1 MVARGRGL
9 YDSAMTT
16 PRLLAAAL
24 ALAPAVVVA
33 QPAARAASDT
43 TPIPRELVLGLLG
56 PQYDLGPG
64 AAAIVVGRVP
74 KGFPMDVIPPDVER
88 ILGGLE
94 ARGPGRG
101 EAQGGT
107 VVLVVP
113 RSAPDAMAWLTAHAE
128 RAGYKTPRWP
138 GMGGPERGGFVDNRM
153 QVPPFLC
160 RGDQMIHSRATDAA
174 AARYLTITA
183 RDMRGDHSP
192 CRMDDDA
199 AIGPI
204 GSIGSITVRGSGG
217 LMPAGF
223 KLPAMPTLRLPAG
236 VESHGVD
243 MNMEQA
249 ALQSSVRVDA
259 SGLPGELL
267 AHFAKQLKEAGWT
280 LGAPVLGTT
289 MAMQT
294 AQKREEDGRE
304 LFATLSAT
312 IVPGTTERDVLFR
325 MVWPSSQQR

>member
-24 ALAPAVVVA
+24 ALAPAVAVA

-128 RAGYKTPRWP
+128 RAGFKAPRWP
-138 GMGGPERGGFVDNRM
+138 GMGRLERGGFVDERRD
-153 QVPPFLC
+153 VPAFLC
-160 RGDQMIHSRATDAA
+160 RGDSLLYSQVTDAA
-174 AARYLTITA
+174 TGRYLAIRA
-183 RDMRGDHSP
+183 RDTRGGHSP

-204 GSIGSITVRGSGG
+204 GSITVRGSGG
-217 LMPAGF
+217 LVPAGF

-243 MNMEQA
+243 MSMEQA

-259 SGLPGELL
+259 SGPPGELL

-304 LFATLSAT
+304 LFATLFAT